1 LFIDYDPEEHYFI
14 IYEQRPDLH
23 ERLKAMA
30 VFDVVMNNTDRKG
43 GHVLLDNDGA
53 IWGIDHGVCFSDDF
67 KLRTVIWDFA
77 GQTIAD
83 SFLSP
88 LESLMHSVPIS
99 VAALL
104 SDNEIEA
111 MLERTE
117 WLLENRVF
125 PTPESRYQYPWPL
138 L

>member
-1 LFIDYDPEEHYFI
+1 
-14 IYEQRPDLH
+14 
-23 ERLKAMA
+23 
-30 VFDVVMNNTDRKG
+30 
-43 GHVLLDNDGA
+43 
-53 IWGIDHGVCFSDDF
+53 VCFSDDF

-83 SFLSP
+83 SFLAP
-88 LESLMHSVPIS
+88 LESLMHSVPIA